1 MTKEVRKWP
10 NNNAKGERIH
20 EVQGFQMGDTGFS
33 WIKSHQTESLA
44 GPVPIAFAANALAD
58 TVADEGAATTRF
70 TCKNDTI
77 AFQPA
82 PAGQVKI
89 AAGGER
95 IVALYRGEGIYG
107 DAGEVLRTLC
117 ADALFEYLTRSCK
130 RREQDEGVRFRVMTR
145 RWGPLGSPQEYN
157 KVEVEGEM
165 YDLTEDMFSTWT
177 GQAYC
182 LNESGLDMESSH
194 YNHKCPLCGSGY
206 LKDKYSTSHALMS
219 CKHHRLRQLRTKLL
233 VEADMMLGDISP
245 TIALRR
251 SLYSVHSGAKPE
263 IEPIERPLYNLQH
276 AGDYLIDGDV
286 EAWMGVPLKHLAE
299 WLETSKVDGE
309 KISQDGVKQLL
320 RKVTASIVVKGRHI
334 LRTYRDLV
342 TAAVQQQQQ
351 DI

>member
-1 MTKEVRKWP
+1 M
-10 NNNAKGERIH
+10 
-20 EVQGFQMGDTGFS
+20 
-33 WIKSHQTESLA
+33 
-44 GPVPIAFAANALAD
+44 
-58 TVADEGAATTRF
+58 
-70 TCKNDTI
+70 
-77 AFQPA
+77 
-82 PAGQVKI
+82 
-89 AAGGER
+89 
-95 IVALYRGEGIYG
+95 ALYRGEGIYG

-117 ADALFEYLTRSCK
+117 ADALFEDLTRSCK

-182 LNESGLDMESSH
+182 LNESGLDMESSD
-194 YNHKCPLCGSGY
+194 YKHKCPLCGSGH

-219 CKHHRLRQLRTKLL
+219 CKHHLLRQLRTKLL

-251 SLYSVHSGAKPE
+251 SLYSVHRGAEPE
-263 IEPIERPLYNLQH
+263 IELMERPLYNLQH
-276 AGDYLIDGDV
+276 AGNYLIDGDV
-286 EAWMGVPLKHLAE
+286 EAWRGVPLKHLAE